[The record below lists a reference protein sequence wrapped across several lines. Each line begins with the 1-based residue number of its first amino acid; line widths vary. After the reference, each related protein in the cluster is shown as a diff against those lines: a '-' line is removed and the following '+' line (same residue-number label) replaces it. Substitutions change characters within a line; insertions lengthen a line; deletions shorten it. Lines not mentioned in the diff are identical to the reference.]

1 MRKTC
6 RAGKRAGKYFYRI
19 LILVFWAGLVFTAGY
34 GWYYAEHQIPEHFS
48 VAEGEETSFSLDLP
62 LYTTLLSESEEVIL
76 KGDSGIPQ
84 DEIRIRPD
92 QEFSLYARKDGN
104 FRLGLKLFGT
114 IPFKEISVNV
124 EDACY
129 AVPCGMPVG
138 IYLKSR
144 GVMVI
149 GTGKVTDENGSEA
162 EPAYGILQSGD
173 YIEAINGEPL
183 SDKEALI
190 TSLNRMGESEAL
202 LRVRRGGR
210 ELELSVDTVKTADG
224 SRKLGAWVRDDTQ
237 GIGTMTYL
245 KPDGGFGALGHG
257 ISDSDTGRVVEIENG
272 ALYETEILGI
282 EKGSAGNP
290 GVMAGVIYYGP
301 GSRLGSVAQNTDCG
315 IFGTAG
321 QAFCDAVGQQ
331 TMEVGHRQDVKRGK
345 AWIRSCVSGE
355 ACDYEIEIQRV
366 DYSPA
371 KENKSLVFQVTDE
384 RLLRL
389 TGGIVQG
396 MSGSPILQNG
406 KLVGAVTHVF
416 VQDSTTWLRDFC
428 GRYDEK
434 INFSEMTLYLAIF
447 HSL

>member
-301 GSRLGSVAQNTDCG
+301 GCRLGSVAQNTDCG

-416 VQDSTTWLRDFC
+416 VQDSTR
-428 GRYDEK
+428 GYG
-434 INFSEMTLYLAIF
+434 IF
-447 HSL
+447 VEDMLKK

>member
-104 FRLGLKLFGT
+104 FRRGLKLFGT

-416 VQDSTTWLRDFC
+416 VQDSTR
-428 GRYDEK
+428 GYG
-434 INFSEMTLYLAIF
+434 IF
-447 HSL
+447 VEDMLKK

>member
-84 DEIRIRPD
+84 EEIRIRPD

-416 VQDSTTWLRDFC
+416 VQDSTR
-428 GRYDEK
+428 GYG
-434 INFSEMTLYLAIF
+434 IF
-447 HSL
+447 VEDMLKK

>member
-416 VQDSTTWLRDFC
+416 VQDSTC
-428 GRYDEK
+428 GYG
-434 INFSEMTLYLAIF
+434 IF
-447 HSL
+447 VEDMLKK

>member
-1 MRKTC
+1 MLVFDRRMCRAARQMVLSEQEESGMKKTC
-6 RAGKRAGKYFYRI
+6 RSGKYFYRI
-19 LILVFWAGLVFTAGY
+19 LAAIFWMSLIFTAGY
-34 GWYYAEHQIPEHFS
+34 GWYYAKHQIPEHFS

-62 LYTTLLSESEEVIL
+62 LYTTLLSESEEVVL

-92 QEFSLYARKDGN
+92 QTFSLYARKDGS

-114 IPFKEISVNV
+114 IPFKEISVDV
-124 EDACY
+124 EDVCY

-173 YIEAINGEPL
+173 YIEAINGQPL
-183 SDKEALI
+183 SDKESLI
-190 TSLNRMGESEAL
+190 TGLNSMGKSEAL
-202 LRVRRGGR
+202 LRVRRAGK
-210 ELELSVDTVKTADG
+210 ELELSVDTVKTEDG

-237 GIGTMTYL
+237 GIGTMTYV
-245 KPDGGFGALGHG
+245 KPDGVFGALGHG

-272 ALYETEILGI
+272 ALYETEIFGI

-315 IFGTAG
+315 IF
-321 QAFCDAVGQQ
+321 
-331 TMEVGHRQDVKRGK
+331 H
-345 AWIRSCVSGE
+345 
-355 ACDYEIEIQRV
+355 
-366 DYSPA
+366 
-371 KENKSLVFQVTDE
+371 
-384 RLLRL
+384 
-389 TGGIVQG
+389 
-396 MSGSPILQNG
+396 
-406 KLVGAVTHVF
+406 
-416 VQDSTTWLRDFC
+416 
-428 GRYDEK
+428 
-434 INFSEMTLYLAIF
+434 
-447 HSL
+447 